1 MRVKLQFYSTIV
13 CLLGIALGFACKLW
27 FPEYWTD
34 WYLVVLIVYWTI
46 EMAMGFVLERYEGKM
61 SHTSLEG
68 KRFMKVYMISK
79 FVKVLVTLAL
89 IAVGI
94 VFIGNTETK
103 EVAVF
108 AGSAVVLYLLNLS
121 IETHLVTKQMNKEKS
136 VR

>member
-136 VR
+136 IR